1 MQLIST
7 GVAVLVRKDALLRF
21 RQTLNAAVPWE
32 KPGLSRSERVT
43 AFLQDLTIST
53 GKDAGKKLKLRPF
66 QRQFVEQV
74 YADQRLVRTAVLSCA
89 RKQGKTFL
97 AAGLAL
103 CHLCGPE
110 REPHGQVLSC
120 ANDRFQAGQIFHAM
134 YAMIVAHPWLAPAS
148 RFSTFTSKFTIC
160 RPARNMRP

>member
-1 MQLIST
+1 MQLTST
-7 GVAVLVRKDALLRF
+7 GVAVPVRRDALLRY
-21 RQTLNAAVPWE
+21 RQTLNAGVPWE
-32 KPGLSRSERVT
+32 AKGLSRAERVI

-74 YADQRLVRTAVLSCA
+74 YTEQRLVRTAVLSCA

-110 REPHGQVLSC
+110 REPHGQVFSC

-134 YAMIVAHPWLAPAS
+134 YAMIVAHPWLN
-148 RFSTFTSKFTIC
+148 
-160 RPARNMRP
+160 ARAKVQHFHKQI